1 MQSTG
6 HSSRHDLSFTSTHGS
21 AITYVTKILRGL
33 KYSGTVGGNSNPAGA
48 PMHDYGCYMAS
59 MSLRTQIAQALGKR
73 ATIRLRDSDG
83 SMRDIVG
90 VLQSETAL
98 VNRRGEIVNFNPDEA
113 VAFRV
118 IPVFN
123 RRDVS
128 TGSLSIYDTKSKSLH
143 TITGTDGVVR
153 IYCCGPTVYRD
164 AHVGNLRTF
173 LLSDLI
179 SRTLQMTG
187 LDVTL
192 VQNITDVGHMAD
204 DFEED
209 KMLAESAKTKVDPFK
224 IARTFEE
231 RFHIDLAR
239 LNIDPAASYPRAS
252 EKMPEMIAS
261 IEKLI
266 DMKRAYVG
274 SDGSVYFDATSF
286 PTYGALSGN
295 KLDSLQPGHRYEFT
309 DEGGKRFHADWALW
323 KLAGARTQMIWD
335 SPWGAGFPGWHIE
348 CSAMSIE
355 LLDSHVDLHLGGIDL
370 RFPHH
375 ENERA
380 QSNSLTGNETVDTWV
395 HGEHLLFEGR
405 KMSKSAENVVL
416 LQDVIDRGLDPL
428 SLRFA
433 LLENRYRSQ
442 MDLSWASLEAA
453 HSTLKRWRQLLANAG
468 ASDEMKFD
476 QEVSDALTTD
486 LDTPRAMQ
494 RIRTI
499 EKDPTIGALD
509 KRALFL
515 FADQVF
521 GLDLDRGIE
530 SREVS
535 AEIQA
540 LLDARISARAQKNWA
555 LSDSLRDQLTDA
567 GLEINDGA
575 DGQSWSW
582 K

>member
-1 MQSTG
+1 
-6 HSSRHDLSFTSTHGS
+6 
-21 AITYVTKILRGL
+21 
-33 KYSGTVGGNSNPAGA
+33 
-48 PMHDYGCYMAS
+48 
-59 MSLRTQIAQALGKR
+59 MSLRTQIAQSLGKR
-73 ATIRLRDSDG
+73 VTIRLRDSDG
-83 SMRDIVG
+83 GFRDVVG
-90 VLQSETAL
+90 VLQSETTL
-98 VNRRGEIVNFNPDEA
+98 INRRGEIVAFDPEGA

-123 RRDVS
+123 RRDTT
-128 TGSLSIYDTKSKSLH
+128 TGSLSMYDTMSRSLK
-143 TITGTDGVVR
+143 TIAGRDGAVR

-187 LDVTL
+187 LEVTL

-204 DFEED
+204 DFAEED
-209 KMLAESAKTKVDPFK
+209 KMLAESAKTKVDPFE
-224 IARTFEE
+224 IARIFEA
-231 RFHIDLAR
+231 RFHTDLGR
-239 LNIDPAASYPRAS
+239 LNIQGADSYPRAS
-252 EKMPEMIAS
+252 EKMPQMIEA

-266 DMKRAYVG
+266 KLKHAYVG
-274 SDGSVYFDATSF
+274 TDGSVYFDATSF
-286 PTYGALSGN
+286 PSYGALSGN
-295 KLDSLQPGHRYEFT
+295 KLEALKPGHRYEFT

-323 KLAGARTQMIWD
+323 KLAGARTQMIWE

-348 CSAMSIE
+348 CTAMSIE
-355 LLDSHVDLHLGGIDL
+355 LLDGHVDLHIGGIDL

-380 QSNSLTGNETVDTWV
+380 QSNSLTGDEAVDSWV

-405 KMSKSAENVVL
+405 KMSKSAGNVVL
-416 LQDVIDRGLDPL
+416 LQDIIDRGLDPL

-453 HSTLKRWRQLLANAG
+453 HSTLKRWRQLLADAG
-468 ASDEMKFD
+468 SGTELKFD
-476 QEVSDALTTD
+476 QEFSDALTTD

-494 RIRTI
+494 RIRAI
-499 EKDPTIGALD
+499 EKDSTIGALD
-509 KRALFL
+509 KRAIFL
-515 FADQVF
+515 FADQVL
-521 GLDLDRGIE
+521 GLDLDRGVE
-530 SREVS
+530 SKEVS

-540 LLDARISARAQKNWA
+540 LLDARITARAEKNWV
-555 LSDSLRDQLTDA
+555 LSDSLRDQLSDA
-567 GLEINDGA
+567 GLEIKDGPA
-575 DGQSWSW
+575 GQSWRW